1 MPLWVAEPAHVPAP
15 AVLIVNDMY
24 GMSPFHHHIM
34 ALIAA
39 LGFVAIDADYFHRSS
54 LLTGATF
61 EGALQRR
68 DALDRGQA
76 VADLSE
82 LVRHLQSDSRVAPGT
97 VGAIGFCIG
106 GTLAVALAAEE
117 DVVGIS
123 FYGFPVEPPEGSG
136 DATIDLRKLASR
148 IRRPIL
154 AHWAGADQYIDG
166 PLVASFETS
175 LHEAN
180 VPAEFLFYDDMKHGF
195 MSGLLSSEPSA
206 EKAAASQAWSC
217 TTAFLSDHLHS
228 DKQEA
233 I

>member
-1 MPLWVAEPAHVPAP
+1 MTLWVAEPAQVPAP

-24 GMSPFHHHIM
+24 GMSPFHSHVM
-34 ALIAA
+34 ALVAA
-39 LGFVAIDADYFHRSS
+39 QGFVAIDADYFHRSGP
-54 LLTGATF
+54 LVGASF

-82 LVRHLQSDSRVAPGT
+82 LVRHLQSDSRVTPGA

-106 GTLAVALAAEE
+106 GTLAIALAAEE

-123 FYGFPVEPPEGSG
+123 FYGFPVEPPGG
-136 DATIDLRKLASR
+136 NDDATIDLRTLASR

-154 AHWAGADQYIDG
+154 AHWAGADQYIDL
-166 PLVASFETS
+166 PLIASFEES
-175 LHEAN
+175 LKEAN
-180 VPAEFLFYDDMKHGF
+180 VPSEFLFYDDMKHGF
-195 MSGLLSSEPSA
+195 MSALLGADSNA
-206 EKAAASQAWSC
+206 QKLAAARAWDC
-217 TTAFLSDHLHS
+217 TGEFLAAHLHS
-228 DKQEA
+228 RRQEP